1 MLQKD
6 RDTTK
11 TIDDKPKRI
20 KHQKQIKDIH
30 TTPREYIFTIVSL
43 QLSLLILVLDKLIK
57 YLSNNSL
64 PGTVTTCVFVNI

>member
-1 MLQKD
+1 MLQKN

-11 TIDDKPKRI
+11 TIDDKPRRI
-20 KHQKQIKDIH
+20 KHQTQIKDIH